1 MASARDHKHHQAKIY
16 NADQLQNAWDKID
29 HRIKEKED
37 KSYKE
42 TSNKKLLRAQDDSI
56 SEMMC
61 RLLKQQSAPE
71 IEIDVFDGNPMEFH
85 YFMAVFKEVVEK
97 RVDDERGKL
106 TRLIKYTK
114 GDAKDMVK
122 NCIQLPP
129 EDGFKT
135 AKHLLNERYGDP
147 HRIIAAYRRE
157 IKQWPQIKSGDA
169 VAYQK
174 LQNFLIKCENIG
186 HLQSWNVFN
195 TPDII
200 CMLLSKLPGS
210 ARDKWSRK
218 VLTIRQNQ
226 RREPELLD
234 FIKFVD
240 NETLIVSDPLFS
252 KAAVDEYLEKRP
264 NHKRNKISAFATGEQ
279 SKKGDPHICI
289 NCNGNHKLEKCKE
302 FMEKTLK
309 ERIKF
314 LM

>member
-1 MASARDHKHHQAKIY
+1 MR
-16 NADQLQNAWDKID
+16 
-29 HRIKEKED
+29 
-37 KSYKE
+37 
-42 TSNKKLLRAQDDSI
+42 
-56 SEMMC
+56 
-61 RLLKQQSAPE
+61 
-71 IEIDVFDGNPMEFH
+71 
-85 YFMAVFKEVVEK
+85 
-97 RVDDERGKL
+97 
-106 TRLIKYTK
+106 
-114 GDAKDMVK
+114 
-122 NCIQLPP
+122 
-129 EDGFKT
+129 
-135 AKHLLNERYGDP
+135 
-147 HRIIAAYRRE
+147 
-157 IKQWPQIKSGDA
+157 GDA

-174 LQNFLIKCENIG
+174 LQNFLIKCENVG
-186 HLQSWNVFN
+186 HLQIWNVFN

-218 VLTIRQNQ
+218 ALTIRQYQ
-226 RREPELLD
+226 RREPELSD

-252 KAAVDEYLEKRP
+252 KVAVDEHLEKIP

-302 FMEKTLK
+302 FMEKLLK